1 MFSIMVI
8 KVSTRNKI
16 APTVQ
21 EILTKH
27 GCIIKTRLGIHEATN
42 DTCSRA
48 GLIILDLLSDNKD
61 DINTLKE
68 DLNSLDGVCAKLVE
82 I

>member
-1 MFSIMVI
+1 MH
-8 KVSTRNKI
+8 
-16 APTVQ
+16 Q
-21 EILTKH
+21 Q
-27 GCIIKTRLGIHEATN
+27 CIIKTRLGIHEATN

-61 DINTLKE
+61 DIATLKE
-68 DLNSLDGVCAKLVE
+68 DLNSLDGVCAKVVE

>member
-8 KVSTRNKI
+8 KVSPRNQI
-16 APTVQ
+16 APKVQ
-21 EILTKH
+21 ELLTEH
-27 GCIIKTRLGIHEATN
+27 GCIIKTRLGVHEATN
-42 DTCSRA
+42 NTCSQS

-61 DINTLKE
+61 EINTLNSE
-68 DLNSLDGVCAKLVE
+68 LNSLDGVCSKVIE